1 MIRTLFLILT
11 LILLQNGV
19 CFAANI
25 PVYNINN
32 SDIQESNF
40 TVGVYVDSC
49 NNKGIDDIL
58 LLYEQFKNRRSRY
71 TIKSINNT
79 YWFVFELTNTTS
91 ERVERIVG
99 FDEVFLDKVDIY
111 YKEDS
116 VWQTESNGVS
126 VPLAK
131 REVRNQ
137 CPNFEIA
144 FNPHESK
151 TIYIK
156 VKSRFALT
164 LGITVLPKNDFLK
177 RVQNRTVGYW
187 SFLGSASIM
196 LIFSILLLLY
206 FRERIYLYYILDIVC
221 FSLFIILYSGFFLH
235 ISSSTQL
242 YYSLHASI
250 SMVGVFIALFS
261 TNLLGFKKH
270 VKWIHYSLIGIAS
283 IYLML
288 ALLIAIDIL
297 YYQYMVVFALPSMI
311 FILFA
316 GLYSL
321 SSKNRL
327 ARFYIIGLGAYQLGL
342 FTIAIYNLG
351 LLPYSFITRYG
362 FIIGAFTQM
371 IMFLVAL
378 GFRLNFLQ
386 KEKSRMQEKILISEI
401 SKNEELELKVKQRTN
416 ELVEM
421 NNHLNSL
428 SKFKEDMTGMIVHD
442 LKNPLNAIIN
452 VLPEDKTDP
461 ALRTIEQSS
470 FTMMNLVNNILDVYK
485 ADSSKLK
492 LNRAQHLITNI
503 VKSAYSDVQYL
514 AQQKGI
520 SFEFVGNSGYSV
532 KADTDI
538 LIRVVINLFTN
549 AIKASPTGKKIVV
562 EFRYDNGNITV
573 LISNQGK
580 GIPKTRQQ
588 EIFEKYKQFNNS
600 ESKRSST
607 GLGLAFCKM
616 AIEAHDGKIGVKSN
630 SSSGATFWFSLPYVT
645 YYEVKN
651 VKSIS
656 AVTEPLT
663 LTDNEKEYLYPFITE
678 LKKADIYDVWTINR
692 IVKNIEPKSRG
703 IKLWLNRLDDAI
715 YTSNNNLYSTLLIIK

>member
-1 MIRTLFLILT
+1 
-11 LILLQNGV
+11 
-19 CFAANI
+19 
-25 PVYNINN
+25 
-32 SDIQESNF
+32 
-40 TVGVYVDSC
+40 
-49 NNKGIDDIL
+49 
-58 LLYEQFKNRRSRY
+58 
-71 TIKSINNT
+71 
-79 YWFVFELTNTTS
+79 
-91 ERVERIVG
+91 
-99 FDEVFLDKVDIY
+99 
-111 YKEDS
+111 
-116 VWQTESNGVS
+116 
-126 VPLAK
+126 
-131 REVRNQ
+131 
-137 CPNFEIA
+137 
-144 FNPHESK
+144 
-151 TIYIK
+151 
-156 VKSRFALT
+156 
-164 LGITVLPKNDFLK
+164 
-177 RVQNRTVGYW
+177 
-187 SFLGSASIM
+187 
-196 LIFSILLLLY
+196 
-206 FRERIYLYYILDIVC
+206 
-221 FSLFIILYSGFFLH
+221 
-235 ISSSTQL
+235 
-242 YYSLHASI
+242 
-250 SMVGVFIALFS
+250 
-261 TNLLGFKKH
+261 
-270 VKWIHYSLIGIAS
+270 
-283 IYLML
+283 
-288 ALLIAIDIL
+288 
-297 YYQYMVVFALPSMI
+297 
-311 FILFA
+311 
-316 GLYSL
+316 
-321 SSKNRL
+321 
-327 ARFYIIGLGAYQLGL
+327 
-342 FTIAIYNLG
+342 
-351 LLPYSFITRYG
+351 
-362 FIIGAFTQM
+362 
-371 IMFLVAL
+371 
-378 GFRLNFLQ
+378 
-386 KEKSRMQEKILISEI
+386 MQEKILISEI

-503 VKSAYSDVQYL
+503 VKSAYSDVLYL

-520 SFEFVGNSGYSV
+520 SFEFVGNSGYSI
-532 KADTDI
+532 KADADI

-616 AIEAHDGKIGVKSN
+616 AIEAHDGKIGVKSD

-663 LTDNEKEYLYPFITE
+663 LTDNEKEYLSTFITE
-678 LKKADIYDVWTINR
+678 LQKVDIYDVWTINR

-703 IKLWLNRLDDAI
+703 IKQWLNRLDDAI